1 VDDIIR
7 ILEGLMSQDQKDAL
21 DVLLREG
28 PLDLGGDVTEQR
40 TIFEEMMSQ
49 VPANPDIT
57 IVAQALGGVDVLA
70 VEAPGADADIILYVH
85 GGAFAIG
92 TAKSS
97 IPLAGDLAVRAH
109 ANLISVDYRL
119 APEFPFPAGLDDV
132 LAVYRALLGSHT
144 PRRIVLAGE
153 SAGAGL
159 VASTLVALR
168 DASDPLPAAAVLM
181 SPWADLTLG
190 GESITEKRL
199 VDPAVDPD
207 GLRRR
212 VTDYLG
218 DRDPSSP
225 LASPVFADLSGL
237 PPLLI
242 QAGSHEVLLSDAT
255 RLAARAARSDVAT
268 TLDVVPGVPHVFQSF
283 AVMLDEASDALDR
296 AAAFIALHLA
306 A

>member
-1 VDDIIR
+1 
-7 ILEGLMSQDQKDAL
+7 MSQDQKDAL
-21 DVLLREG
+21 DALLREG
-28 PLDLGGDVTEQR
+28 PLDLGGDVIEQR
-40 TIFEEMMSQ
+40 TIFEQMMSQ
-49 VPANPDIT
+49 VPANPDLT
-57 IVAQALGGVDVLA
+57 TAAQTLGGVDTLA
-70 VEAPGADADIILYVH
+70 VDVPGAAADKVILYVH

-97 IPLAGDLAVRAH
+97 VPLAGDLAARAQV
-109 ANLISVDYRL
+109 NLISVDYRL

-144 PRRIVLAGE
+144 PERIVLAGE

-159 VASTLVALR
+159 VASALVALR
-168 DASDPLPAAAVLM
+168 DAGDPLPAAAVLM
-181 SPWADLTLG
+181 SPWIDLTLA
-190 GESITEKRL
+190 GESITEKRS

-225 LASPVFADLSGL
+225 LASPVLADLSGL

-255 RLAARAARSDVAT
+255 RLAARAAAADVT
-268 TLDVVPGVPHVFQSF
+268 ITLDVVSGVPHVFQSF
-283 AVMLDEASDALDR
+283 AVMLDEAAAALDR
-296 AAAFIALHLA
+296 AAAFVALRLA
-306 A
+306 T